1 MLNNVGD
8 TTRASRST
16 VLDWFVHSEVAG
28 SVILLACTVAAM
40 VWANSP
46 WAAAYFALVHTKLA
60 LVFGTSTFA
69 LSLQHWINDGLMVAF
84 FFVVG
89 LEIKRELSVGHLSSV
104 RQAALP
110 VAAALGGMVVPAAI
124 YLSFNTGGPG
134 ARGWGVPMATD
145 IAFALGI
152 LALLGSRVPIGLKVF
167 LTALAIADDL
177 GAVLVIALFYTEQIR
192 WDALGAALV
201 FLLLV
206 ALAVRSGLRRP
217 VLYALPILGVWVSVF
232 ASGVHATVAGILVA
246 MVVPVR
252 PRLAPV
258 AFLGTVSATLE
269 ALRTA
274 GLTRDSVLADE
285 AQLDAL
291 VTLDDAATDMRP
303 PGLTLERFFH
313 PIQAF
318 LILPLFAFFNA
329 GVDLTGRGRDALVEP
344 VTLGVIVGL
353 VLGKLL
359 GIGLSSW
366 LAVRSGYTS
375 LPEGVTGLQIA
386 GVALLGGVGFTM
398 SLFVSELAF
407 DAEALLDAAKLG
419 ILVASATAGVCGYL
433 VLRTALPPSSSSANA
448 A

>member
-1 MLNNVGD
+1 MLNDVGD
-8 TTRASRST
+8 TNRASGST
-16 VLDWFVHSEVAG
+16 VLDWFVHSEVTG
-28 SVILLACTVAAM
+28 SVVLLACTVVAL

-46 WAAAYFALVHTKLA
+46 WAEAYFALADTKIALA
-60 LVFGTSTFA
+60 FGASTFA
-69 LSLQHWINDGLMVAF
+69 LSLRHWINDGLMVAF

-89 LEIKRELSVGHLSSV
+89 LEIKREMSVGHLSSV
-104 RQAALP
+104 RQAVLP

-124 YLSFNTGGPG
+124 YLSFNAGGPG

-192 WDALGAALV
+192 WDALGAALF
-201 FLLLV
+201 FLFLV
-206 ALAVRSGLRRP
+206 ALAVRAGLRRP

-252 PRLAPV
+252 PRLGPA
-258 AFLGTVSATLE
+258 AFLGTVSDTLE

-274 GLTRDSVLADE
+274 ELTRDSVLANE

-291 VTLDDAATDMRP
+291 VALDDAATDMRP

-318 LILPLFAFFNA
+318 LVLPLFAFFNA
-329 GVDLTGRGRDALVEP
+329 GVDLSGRGLAALGEP
-344 VTLGVIVGL
+344 VTLGAIVGL
-353 VLGKLL
+353 VLGKFL

-366 LAVRSGYTS
+366 LAVRSDYAR

-386 GVALLGGVGFTM
+386 GVGLLGGVGFTM

-407 DAEALLDAAKLG
+407 DAETLLNAAKLG
-419 ILVASATAGVCGYL
+419 ILVASLTAGVCGYL
-433 VLRTALPPSSSSANA
+433 LLRIALPSPLSRGNA
-448 A
+448 R

>member
-1 MLNNVGD
+1 MGD

-16 VLDWFVHSEVAG
+16 VLDWFVRSEVAG
-28 SVILLACTVAAM
+28 SVILLACTVAAL

-89 LEIKRELSVGHLSSV
+89 LEIKRELSVGHLSSL
-104 RQAALP
+104 RQAVLP
-110 VAAALGGMVVPAAI
+110 VAAAVGGMVVPAAI

-152 LALLGSRVPIGLKVF
+152 LALLGSRVPTGLKVF

-192 WDALGAALV
+192 WGALGAALF

-217 VLYALPILGVWVSVF
+217 VLYALPILGVWVAVF

-258 AFLGTVSATLE
+258 AFLGTVSDTLE

-274 GLTRDSVLADE
+274 DLTRESVLADE

-407 DAEALLDAAKLG
+407 DAEALLNAAKLG
-419 ILVASATAGVCGYL
+419 ILVASSTAGVCGYL
-433 VLRTALPPSSSSANA
+433 VLRTALPPPSSSSNA

>member
-1 MLNNVGD
+1 MGD

-16 VLDWFVHSEVAG
+16 VLDWFVHSEVTG
-28 SVILLACTVAAM
+28 GVVLLACTVVAL

>member
-1 MLNNVGD
+1 MGD

-16 VLDWFVHSEVAG
+16 VLDWFVHSEVTG
-28 SVILLACTVAAM
+28 GVVLLACTVVAL

-60 LVFGTSTFA
+60 LVFGTFTFA

-152 LALLGSRVPIGLKVF
+152 LALLGSRVPTGLKVF

-192 WDALGAALV
+192 WDALGAALF

-433 VLRTALPPSSSSANA
+433 VLRTALPPPPSSANA

>member
-1 MLNNVGD
+1 VGD

-16 VLDWFVHSEVAG
+16 VLDWFVRSEVAG
-28 SVILLACTVAAM
+28 SVILLACTVAAL

-89 LEIKRELSVGHLSSV
+89 LEIKRELSVGHLSSL
-104 RQAALP
+104 RQAVLP
-110 VAAALGGMVVPAAI
+110 VAAAVGGMVVPAAI

-152 LALLGSRVPIGLKVF
+152 LALLGSRVPTGLKVF

-192 WDALGAALV
+192 WGALGAALF

-217 VLYALPILGVWVSVF
+217 VLYALPILGVWVAVF

-258 AFLGTVSATLE
+258 AFLGTVSDTLE

-274 GLTRDSVLADE
+274 DLTRESVLADE

-407 DAEALLDAAKLG
+407 DAEALLNAAKLG
-419 ILVASATAGVCGYL
+419 ILVASSTAGVCGYL
-433 VLRTALPPSSSSANA
+433 VLRTALPPPPSSSNA

>member
-1 MLNNVGD
+1 MGD

-16 VLDWFVHSEVAG
+16 VLDWFVHSEVTG
-28 SVILLACTVAAM
+28 SVVLPACTVVAL

-89 LEIKRELSVGHLSSV
+89 LEIKRELSVGHLSSL
-104 RQAALP
+104 RQAVLP
-110 VAAALGGMVVPAAI
+110 VAAAVGGMVVPAAI

-152 LALLGSRVPIGLKVF
+152 LALLGSRVPTGLKVF

-192 WDALGAALV
+192 WGALGAALF

-217 VLYALPILGVWVSVF
+217 VLYALPILGVWVAVF

-258 AFLGTVSATLE
+258 AFLGTVSDTLE

-274 GLTRDSVLADE
+274 DLTRESVLADE

-407 DAEALLDAAKLG
+407 DAEALLNAAKLG
-419 ILVASATAGVCGYL
+419 ILVASSTAGVCGYL
-433 VLRTALPPSSSSANA
+433 VLRTALPPPPSSSNA

>member
-1 MLNNVGD
+1 VGD

-16 VLDWFVHSEVAG
+16 VLDWFVRSEVAG
-28 SVILLACTVAAM
+28 SVILLACTVAAL

-89 LEIKRELSVGHLSSV
+89 LEIKRELSVGHLSSL
-104 RQAALP
+104 RQAVLP
-110 VAAALGGMVVPAAI
+110 VAAAVGGMVVPAAI

-152 LALLGSRVPIGLKVF
+152 LALLGSRVPTGLKVF

-192 WDALGAALV
+192 WGALGAALF

-217 VLYALPILGVWVSVF
+217 VLYALPILGVWVAVF

-258 AFLGTVSATLE
+258 AFLGTVSDTLE

-274 GLTRDSVLADE
+274 DLTRESVLADE

-407 DAEALLDAAKLG
+407 DAEALLNAAKLG
-419 ILVASATAGVCGYL
+419 ILVASSTAGVCGYL
-433 VLRTALPPSSSSANA
+433 VLRTALPPPSSSSNA